1 MTPNLSLFQMLLG
14 EDKYTCDLDVA
25 GSYLLLH
32 GQKDRER
39 KFSLLTLNILHN
51 TIALA
56 FYLK

>member
-1 MTPNLSLFQMLLG
+1 MLLG
-14 EDKYTCDLDVA
+14 EDKYVSELEVA

-32 GQKDRER
+32 EQKDSER
-39 KFSLLTLNILHN
+39 KFTLLALNILHN